1 MTEDWRTY
9 HMLFVGSKF
18 LGCFASFALISRVQ
32 LQLLLGIFQMGDVLT
47 IFQSALDKLLG

>member
-1 MTEDWRTY
+1 
-9 HMLFVGSKF
+9 MLFAGSKF

-47 IFQSALDKLLG
+47 IFQFALDKLLG